1 VRGLETGIVTH
12 PTVQADWDRYFERDL
27 DRGNRYTPDGRVWED
42 MINLVVT
49 ADELG
54 YDFAF
59 APEHHVSPYGLSPD
73 PLQWMT
79 YVAGRTRRINLGT
92 SVVVLPWHHPL
103 RVAEQMSLLDN
114 VAPGRRK
121 LFGVGRGVAPFEYA
135 ALQVPY
141 DDRRERFDESV
152 EIIRLA
158 LTEECFS
165 YEGEVF
171 TLPKMSLR
179 PQPANPDLVD
189 SLLVAA
195 TSDET
200 LIEGG
205 KRGLGLLYAG
215 QKSTDFIRSDLAA
228 LNTERTAAG
237 YEPVQP
243 VLLVWLVCASS
254 EQEAYERFVRA
265 IGIHLFELTNNYAQ
279 VVWDDSPTYADFV
292 TNLKAKSTTED
303 HAKVQSFIEKQVWG
317 TPAQCL
323 EKIRAMQE
331 GTAARNISF
340 QIQFG
345 DLTNAEA
352 VGTLTAFASDGGID
366 KLHSIPVEPPDW
378 LIEDA
383 YPASAPAGA
392 AR

>member
-1 VRGLETGIVTH
+1 MRGLETGIVTH
-12 PTVQADWDRYFERDL
+12 PTVHADWDRYFERRL
-27 DRGNRYTPDGRVWED
+27 GRGNRYVPDSRVWED
-42 MINLVVT
+42 MINLVVR
-49 ADELG
+49 ADDLG
-54 YDFAF
+54 YDFVF

-121 LFGVGRGVAPFEYA
+121 LFGVARGVAPFEYA

-141 DDRRERFDESV
+141 DDRRARFDESV
-152 EIIRLA
+152 DIIKLA
-158 LTEECFS
+158 LTEDSFS
-165 YEGEVF
+165 YDGEIF
-171 TLPKMSLR
+171 TLPEMTLR
-179 PQPANPDLVD
+179 PQPVNRELAD

-200 LIEGG
+200 LVEGG

-215 QKSTDFIRSDLAA
+215 QKSTDFIRTDLAA
-228 LNTERTAAG
+228 LNTERTQRG
-237 YEPVQP
+237 WEPVQP
-243 VLLVWLVCASS
+243 VLLVWMVCASS
-254 EQEAYERFVRA
+254 EQAAYERFVQA
-265 IGIHLFELTNNYAQ
+265 IGVHLFELTNNYAQ
-279 VVWDDSPTYADFV
+279 AMWDESPTYADFV
-292 TNLKAKSTTED
+292 TNLRGRSTTED
-303 HAKVQSFIEKQVWG
+303 HAKVQAFIDKQVWG

-323 EKIRAMQE
+323 EKVRAIQE
-331 GTAARNISF
+331 GTGASNISF

-345 DLTNAEA
+345 DLTNTEA
-352 VGTLTAFASDGGID
+352 LDTITAFAGDRGLD
-366 KLHSIPVEPPDW
+366 KLHSIPADPPDW

-383 YPASAPAGA
+383 YAASAPAA
-392 AR
+392 VAR